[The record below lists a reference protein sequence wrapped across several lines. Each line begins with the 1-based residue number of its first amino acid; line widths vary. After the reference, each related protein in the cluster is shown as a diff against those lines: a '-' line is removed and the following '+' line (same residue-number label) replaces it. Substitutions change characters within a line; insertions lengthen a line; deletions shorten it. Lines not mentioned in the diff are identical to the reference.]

1 MSMRARLLVGAMAM
15 GCAALAGLGPAA
27 AQQFDSFGDGPL
39 QGFALDDQGVADPTA
54 PSLGVDGVLQPLGP
68 EIQLQITEGQ
78 SGVTLR
84 SFPGTGSAVTSVFQ
98 PETAQAP
105 RVVLR
110 ALDKMLGRPTDVDLA
125 MGETVVFGRLA
136 IRAIECRFPIDDP
149 SSDAFAHLE
158 ILDTGGATLF
168 DGWMVASSPALSALE
183 HPRYDVWVLRC
194 VQG

>member
-1 MSMRARLLVGAMAM
+1 MSMPARLVFGALV
-15 GCAALAGLGPAA
+15 LAGLALGAPGW
-27 AQQFDSFGDGPL
+27 AQQFDTFGDRPL
-39 QGFALDDQGVADPTA
+39 EGFDFDTEGVADPTL
-54 PSLGVDGVLQPLGP
+54 PSLGEDGAIPPDGP
-68 EIQLQITEGQ
+68 GIQLLITEGQ

-84 SFPGTGSAVTSVFQ
+84 SFPGTGSNVTSVFQ

-136 IRAIECRFPIDDP
+136 IRAVECRFPTEDP

-158 ILDTGGATLF
+158 ILDMQGATLF
-168 DGWMVASSPALSALE
+168 DGWMVASSPALSAME

-194 VQG
+194 SEG